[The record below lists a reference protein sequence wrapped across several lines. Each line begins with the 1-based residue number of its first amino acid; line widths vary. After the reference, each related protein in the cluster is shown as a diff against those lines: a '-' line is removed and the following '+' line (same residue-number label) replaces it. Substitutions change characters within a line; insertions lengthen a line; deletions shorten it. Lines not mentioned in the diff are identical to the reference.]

1 MLRQV
6 TYQICSIPLKK
17 SFSISRGTK
26 TTADVIRLEIKQGEN
41 LGRAESVPYQRY
53 GESINSVCEQI
64 DALTNE
70 LVNGLNRENLCNLLS
85 AGAARNVIDC
95 ALWDLESKIKK
106 TPVWRLLNQSE
117 PRNIETAL
125 TLSLD
130 DPCAMTKEAK
140 NLGECSLLKLKLNA
154 SNVLESVS
162 AVRKVAPSARIII
175 DANEAW
181 TIHQLKSYQSELLS
195 MGVDL
200 IEQPLS
206 ASDDRYLDDFEH
218 LIPICA
224 DESFHTSSDFE
235 KIKGLYDCVNI
246 KLDKT
251 GGLTEAIRCIK
262 KADEQKLKVMVGCMV
277 ASSLAMAP
285 AIILTGNNEFIDL
298 DGPFLLASDV
308 TPSLK
313 SGQAKLTYNSELW
326 G

>member
-6 TYQICSIPLKK
+6 TCQICSIPLKK

-26 TTADVIRLEIKQGEN
+26 TTADVIRLEIKQGEFR
-41 LGRAESVPYQRY
+41 GRAESVPYQRY
-53 GESINSVCEQI
+53 GESIDSVCEQI
-64 DALTNE
+64 NKITIE
-70 LVNGLNRENLCNLLS
+70 IENGLDRENLGNLLP

-117 PRNIETAL
+117 PRSIETAL

-130 DPCAMTKEAK
+130 DPSAMTKEAES
-140 NLGECSLLKLKLNA
+140 LGECSLLKLKLNA

-181 TIHQLKSYQSELLS
+181 TIDQLKSYQSELLS

-200 IEQPLS
+200 IEQPLP

-218 LIPICA
+218 LIPVCA

-262 KADEQKLKVMVGCMV
+262 KAEEQKLKVMIGCMV

-285 AIILTGNNEFIDL
+285 ALLLTENNEFVDL
-298 DGPFLLASDV
+298 DGPFLIASDV
-308 TPSLK
+308 DPSLK
-313 SGQAKLTYNSELW
+313 SGHAKLTYNPELW

>member
-6 TYQICSIPLKK
+6 TCQICSIPLKK

-26 TTADVIRLEIKQGEN
+26 TTADVIRLEIKQGEI

-64 DALTNE
+64 KKITIE
-70 LVNGLNRENLCNLLS
+70 IENGLDREKLGNLLP

-117 PRNIETAL
+117 PRDIETAL

-130 DPCAMTKEAK
+130 DPTAMTKEAES
-140 NLGECSLLKLKLNA
+140 LGECSLLKLKLNA

-162 AVRKVAPSARIII
+162 AVREVAPSARIII

-181 TIHQLKSYQSELLS
+181 TVNQLKSYQSELLS

-200 IEQPLS
+200 IEQPLP

-262 KADEQKLKVMVGCMV
+262 KAEEQKLKVMIGCMV

-285 AIILTGNNEFIDL
+285 ALLLTENNEFVDL
-298 DGPFLLASDV
+298 DGPFLIASDV
-308 TPSLK
+308 APSLK
-313 SGQAKLTYNSELW
+313 SGHAKLTYNPELW

>member
-6 TYQICSIPLKK
+6 TWQICSIPLKK

-26 TTADVIRLEIKQGEN
+26 TTADVIRLEIKQGEI

-64 DALTNE
+64 KKITIE
-70 LVNGLNRENLCNLLS
+70 IENGLDREKLGNLLP

-117 PRNIETAL
+117 PRDIETAL

-130 DPCAMTKEAK
+130 DPTAMTKEAES
-140 NLGECSLLKLKLNA
+140 LGECSLLKLKLNA

-162 AVRKVAPSARIII
+162 AVREVAPSARIII

-181 TIHQLKSYQSELLS
+181 TVNQLKSYQSELLS

-200 IEQPLS
+200 IEQPLP
-206 ASDDRYLDDFEH
+206 ASDDCYLDDFEH

-235 KIKGLYDCVNI
+235 KIKGLYDCINI

-251 GGLTEAIRCIK
+251 GGLTEAIKCIK
-262 KADEQKLKVMVGCMV
+262 KADEQKLKVMIGCMV

-285 AIILTGNNEFIDL
+285 AILLTRKNEFIDL
-298 DGPFLLASDV
+298 DGPFLIASDV

>member
-6 TYQICSIPLKK
+6 TCQICSIPLKK

-26 TTADVIRLEIKQGEN
+26 TTADVIRLEIKQGEFR
-41 LGRAESVPYQRY
+41 GRAESVPYQRY
-53 GESINSVCEQI
+53 GESIDSVCEQI
-64 DALTNE
+64 NKITIE
-70 LVNGLNRENLCNLLS
+70 IENGLDRENLGNLLP

-117 PRNIETAL
+117 PRSIETAL

-130 DPCAMTKEAK
+130 DPSAMTKEAES
-140 NLGECSLLKLKLNA
+140 LGECSLLKLKLNA

-162 AVRKVAPSARIII
+162 AVRKVAPSAKIII

-181 TIHQLKSYQSELLS
+181 TIHQLKSYQSELLT
-195 MGVDL
+195 MGVEL
-200 IEQPLS
+200 IEQPLP
-206 ASDDRYLDDFEH
+206 ASDDHYLDDFEH

-235 KIKGLYDCVNI
+235 KIGGLYDCVNI

-262 KADEQKLKVMVGCMV
+262 KADEQKLKVMIGCMV

-285 AIILTGNNEFIDL
+285 ALLLTGNNEFIDL
-298 DGPFLLASDV
+298 DGPFLIASDIN
-308 TPSLK
+308 PSLK
-313 SGQAKLTYNSELW
+313 SGHAKLSYNPELW